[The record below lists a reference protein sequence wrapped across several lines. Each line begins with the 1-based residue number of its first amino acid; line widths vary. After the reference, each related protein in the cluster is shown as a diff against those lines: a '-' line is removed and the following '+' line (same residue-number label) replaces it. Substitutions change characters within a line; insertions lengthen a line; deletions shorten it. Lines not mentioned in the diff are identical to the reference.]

1 MSKKELVKRLA
12 ELNEETTV
20 KYKSRIV
27 GLFGSRARDEENIN
41 SDIDLL
47 IEKEGAVTIL
57 DLAAMKIFLEEKL
70 NATVDIVTTTA
81 LREEIKPY
89 VMNDMIYV

>member
-1 MSKKELVKRLA
+1 MGKKELVKRLT
-12 ELNEETTV
+12 ELNKETTV

-27 GLFGSRARDEENIN
+27 GLFGSHARDEENVN

-47 IEKEGAVTIL
+47 IEKEGVVTIL
-57 DLAAMKIFLEEKL
+57 DLAAMKIFLEEEL
-70 NATVDIVTTTA
+70 NTTVDIVTTAA

-89 VMNDMIYV
+89 VMHDLIYV